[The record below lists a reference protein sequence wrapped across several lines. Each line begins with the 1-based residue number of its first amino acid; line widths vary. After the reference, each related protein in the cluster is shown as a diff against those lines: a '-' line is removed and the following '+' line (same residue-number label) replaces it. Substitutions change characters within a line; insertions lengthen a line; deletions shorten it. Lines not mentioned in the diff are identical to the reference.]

1 MDREVSSWDGRP
13 STQRKGRRLAS
24 LGFEGDGLPL
34 FKRIKLE
41 ITRLLSAG
49 RIQAGEAL
57 PTEKELSDRYG
68 VSVGT
73 IRRAID
79 ELVAEHV
86 VIRQQGR
93 GTFVATFS
101 PERML
106 NRFWGVVRKDGVRE
120 IPIVQPLRFADIKA
134 DARAAARLA
143 VPPGAPLL
151 EIVNLMLM
159 GGNPVIVDHVLL
171 PRALFQGLDRE
182 GFVSREGTMYWLYQ
196 SRFGINVIRAED
208 RLHGISADAETAR
221 MLGVARASPL
231 LEIERVAY
239 TFDDRPVESRR
250 TLLLTNGYE
259 YRNAIGGAPT

>member
-1 MDREVSSWDGRP
+1 ML
-13 STQRKGRRLAS
+13 QRKGRRLAS
-24 LGFEGDGLPL
+24 LGFDGDGMPL

-57 PTEKELSDRYG
+57 PTEKELSERYG

-101 PERML
+101 PDRML
-106 NRFWGVVRKDGVRE
+106 NRFWGIVRKDGVRE
-120 IPIVQPLRFADIKA
+120 IPIVQTLKFAEVKA
-134 DARAAARLA
+134 DPQTAARLA
-143 VPPGAPLL
+143 VARDEPVL

-159 GGNPVIVDHVLL
+159 GGNPVIVDHVFV
-171 PRALFQGLDRE
+171 PRALLPGLNRE
-182 GFVSREGTMYWLYQ
+182 SFVSREGTMYWMYQ
-196 SRFGINVIRAED
+196 SRFGINIIRADD
-208 RLHGISADAETAR
+208 RLQGVGADPETAR
-221 MLGVARASPL
+221 LLGVARSTPL
-231 LEIERVAY
+231 LEVQRIAY
-239 TFDDRPVESRR
+239 TFDDRPVETRR
-250 TLLLTNGYE
+250 TLLLSAHYE
-259 YRNAIGGAPT
+259 YRNAIGGAST